1 MSTVDY
7 DWTTTEGG
15 ETIVT
20 DMTEGVDDMVEQY
33 ENEIKDQKESSY
45 WNPENF
51 VVRRAEL
58 DEMGM

>member
-7 DWTTTEGG
+7 DWTTTENG

-20 DMTEGVDDMVEQY
+20 DMTDGIDDMVEQY
-33 ENEIKDQKESSY
+33 EKEIREQKDSSY
-45 WNPENF
+45 WNPTNF
-51 VVRRAEL
+51 TTRRAEL

>member
-7 DWTTTEGG
+7 DWTTTENG

-20 DMTEGVDDMVEQY
+20 DMTDDVSDMVKQY
-33 ENEIKDQKESSY
+33 EKEIKEQKESSY

>member
-1 MSTVDY
+1 MPTVDY
-7 DWTTTEGG
+7 DWTTTENG

-20 DMTEGVDDMVEQY
+20 DMTEDISDMVEQY
-33 ENEIKDQKESSY
+33 EKEIKEQKESSY